1 MSAHRNRLSL
11 SAAAVGC
18 LLIPALLSPAGAVTA
33 WADDYPTWS
42 EVEQAKG
49 DAAATAAEAARIT
62 GLLDSL
68 SRDAAALGDQAVQAD
83 ASAARSRSD
92 AEAATRT
99 AQNLDAQAAAAKE
112 QAADTTRQAGLVTAR
127 LSRAGDPTL
136 ALWLDGDP
144 GDTLER
150 LGRMER
156 VTGSLSTLRDKASEQ
171 LAQATALGEQATRAA
186 QARDALAA
194 DAESKAAAAAAA
206 RDAADAR
213 VREAQTQSDTLYA
226 QLASLNNTS
235 AEVERRYREG
245 EQQKRSYEAPGNP
258 GSPSVGSPTGTNG
271 DESDIAPDGG
281 SMSPAEARAYAA
293 GQVAAR
299 GWGSGENQCLVW
311 LWNRES
317 SWRWNALNPS
327 SGAYGIPQSLPGS
340 KMASSGADWRTNAA
354 TQINWGL
361 GYISSRYGTPCGAWA
376 HSEDVGWY

>member
-1 MSAHRNRLSL
+1 MSARRNRLPL
-11 SAAAVGC
+11 AAAAVGC
-18 LLIPALLSPAGAVTA
+18 LLVPALLSPAGAVAA

-49 DAAATAAEAARIT
+49 NAAATAAEAARIT
-62 GLLDSL
+62 GLLDTL
-68 SRDAAALGDQAVQAD
+68 SRDAAALGDLAVQAD
-83 ASAARSRSD
+83 AAAERSRSD
-92 AEAATRT
+92 AAAAGRAAESLETQATSAREEAAS
-99 AQNLDAQAAAAKE
+99 
-112 QAADTTRQAGLVTAR
+112 TTRQAGLVTAR

-144 GDTLER
+144 SDTLEK

-156 VTGSLSTLRDKASEQ
+156 VTGSLSTLRGKASEQ

-194 DAESKAAAAAAA
+194 DAESKATAAEAA

-213 VREAQTQSDTLYA
+213 VKEAQTQSDTLYA

-245 EQQKRSYEAPGNP
+245 EEQKKSYEAPGTP
-258 GSPSVGSPTGTNG
+258 GSPSVGSPSGPNG
-271 DESDIAPDGG
+271 DESDNAPDGG
-281 SMSPAEARAYAA
+281 SLSPADARAYAA
-293 GQVAAR
+293 GQVSAR

-340 KMASSGADWRTNAA
+340 KMASAGADWRTSAA

-361 GYISSRYGTPCGAWA
+361 GYISSRYGTPCNAWA